1 LDSILHA
8 EHKGILEEMR
18 TDYSFSHSMGKRK
31 TINDGSASSDSASS
45 DGKFVTNGKESEY
58 AGDDINGV
66 GSVERY
72 EEEDNE
78 LDKPISFI
86 HGLDLRNLLGSSDK
100 NAKKYSDG
108 GSRFVPNCLAGIRLF
123 SCCLELKTFIEIF

>member
-78 LDKPISFI
+78 LD
-86 HGLDLRNLLGSSDK
+86 LLGSSDK